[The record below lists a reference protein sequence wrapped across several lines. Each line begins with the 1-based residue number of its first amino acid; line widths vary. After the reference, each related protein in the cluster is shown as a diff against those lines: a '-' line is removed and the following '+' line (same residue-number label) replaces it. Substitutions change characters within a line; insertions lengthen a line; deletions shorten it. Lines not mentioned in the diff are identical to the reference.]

1 MLCNGHRNARDIDLL
16 KAVSPDEA
24 GADVAC
30 DRHHGDAVHICR
42 GDARDKV
49 CRTRATRCQNHTCF
63 SCGAGVAVGRVC
75 GPLFVSRHY
84 VAYLDAVLVERI
96 IQIQYR
102 TAGIAKQRLDA
113 LFHQNFCKNV
123 RACQYHTCALLLPS
137 FSL

>member
-1 MLCNGHRNARDIDLL
+1 MLSIY
-16 KAVSPDEA
+16 AVAMPVTRF
-24 GADVAC
+24 VAP
-30 DRHHGDAVHICR
+30 GPLVA
-42 GDARDKV
+42 
-49 CRTRATRCQNHTCF
+49 NHTCF

-84 VAYLDAVLVERI
+84 VAYLAAVLVERI